1 MSFGSYSTPPIV
13 SSVNTAPTEGTLPPF
28 PENEAVTDNENK
40 LTPSWRRWFAKQR
53 SWLTDKGAYKPTNFT
68 FTAMGAGAA
77 TTGNPVF
84 QWWKQGN
91 IVQVYFDLQLTG
103 VTSAGGNV
111 LMKPLPFDPTVA
123 ILTNGASP
131 RPLFAI
137 SCMALTAVW
146 SALPCY
152 VLNDKS
158 GTVASTFLHV
168 LNIPVSTTRLVISGT
183 YITDN

>member
-1 MSFGSYSTPPIV
+1 MPFGSYSTPPIV
-13 SSVNTAPTEGTLPPF
+13 TSVPTALGEGTLPPF
-28 PENEAVTDNENK
+28 PENEELVGEDSK
-40 LTPSWRRWFAKQR
+40 LTPTWKRWFAKQR
-53 SWLTDKGAYKPTNFT
+53 SWLTDRGGYKPTNFT

-103 VTSAGGNV
+103 VTLGGGNV

-123 ILTNGASP
+123 ILTNGAFP

-137 SCMALTAVW
+137 SCMAFTTVW

-152 VLNDKS
+152 VLNDKV
-158 GTVASTFLHV
+158 GTNAATFLHV
-168 LNIPVSTTRLVISGT
+168 LNIPVNTVRLVISGT